1 MYSFVPAQIPRKRRL
16 QMLAVAI
23 WSVMIVTTSCAWLIL
38 WCVGWLCCW
47 RGVGVAVWR
56 SGYARVPRVAGAGAD
71 FFAASASSLQVDPT
85 AMAVPGRV
93 LYMVAVDRHSARA
106 RRAEQPVVAVESV
119 LAVLRGLLSRFVSRA
134 SRGSCGALLIVYD
147 RFLKVYE
154 LRSVEDE
161 GLLRALGSG
170 SAGG

>member
-38 WCVGWLCCW
+38 WCVGSLCCW
-47 RGVGVAVWR
+47 RGVGGVA
-56 SGYARVPRVAGAGAD
+56 YARVPRGAGAGAD
-71 FFAASASSLQVDPT
+71 FFAASAPSLQVDPT
-85 AMAVPGRV
+85 SMAVPGRV

-119 LAVLRGLLSRFVSRA
+119 LAVLCGLLSRLVSRA
-134 SRGSCGALLIVYD
+134 FRGSCGLLLIVCD